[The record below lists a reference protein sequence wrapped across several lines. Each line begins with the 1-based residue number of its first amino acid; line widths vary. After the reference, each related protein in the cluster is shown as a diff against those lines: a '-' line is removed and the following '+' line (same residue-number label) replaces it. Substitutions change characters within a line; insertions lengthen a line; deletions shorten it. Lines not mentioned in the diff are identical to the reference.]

1 MKRLDFNN
9 EQDFLSALD
18 GKVYAISN
26 GDGSYLCDVLEVDY
40 VRMLDEGVCV
50 NLDDTDNVLTESV
63 NVKDS
68 HSQYI
73 LTQTLNLFEQ
83 FIFKEMFGVEIFIN
97 IV

>member
-26 GDGSYLCDVLEVDY
+26 WDGSYLCHILEVDY
-40 VRMLDEGVCV
+40 IRMLDEGVCV
-50 NLDDTDNVLTESV
+50 NLNDTNDMLTESV

-68 HSQYI
+68 FSQYI
-73 LTQTLNLFEQ
+73 LTQTLNQFEQ
-83 FIFKEMFGVEIFIN
+83 FVFKEMFGVEIFIN
-97 IV
+97 N

>member
-26 GDGSYLCDVLEVDY
+26 GDGSYLCDILEVDY

-50 NLDDTDNVLTESV
+50 NLDDTDDVLTESV

-68 HSQYI
+68 FSQHI
-73 LTQTLNLFEQ
+73 LTQTLNPFEQ
-83 FIFKEMFGVEIFIN
+83 FMFKEMFGVEIFIN
-97 IV
+97 N

>member
-1 MKRLDFNN
+1 MKRLDFKD

-26 GDGSYLCDVLEVDY
+26 GDGSYLCDILEVDY

-50 NLDDTDNVLTESV
+50 NLDDTDDVLTESV

-68 HSQYI
+68 YSQYI
-73 LTQTLNLFEQ
+73 LTQTLNQFEQ
-83 FIFKEMFGVEIFIN
+83 FMFKEMFGVEIFIN
-97 IV
+97 N

>member
-26 GDGSYLCDVLEVDY
+26 GDGSCLCDILEVDY

-50 NLDDTDNVLTESV
+50 NLDDTDDVLTESV

-68 HSQYI
+68 YSQYV
-73 LTQTLNLFEQ
+73 LTQTLNPFEQ
-83 FIFKEMFGVEIFIN
+83 FMFKEMFGVEIFIN
-97 IV
+97 N